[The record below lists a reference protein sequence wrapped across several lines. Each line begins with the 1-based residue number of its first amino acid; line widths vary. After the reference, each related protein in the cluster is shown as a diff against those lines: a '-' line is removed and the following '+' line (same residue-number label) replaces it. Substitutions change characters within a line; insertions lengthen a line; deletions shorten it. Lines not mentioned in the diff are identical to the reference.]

1 MQISSSWPRSA
12 AIGFGLVL
20 ALSSPP
26 VSADVWDNDPG
37 NEDDGSST
45 DNEIFHGTV
54 QVHDLA
60 SQGGTIDE
68 DWYVVFSRPFSSYEV
83 MVDGLQGEVFGP
95 GGNLPV
101 DRVNVAGTVL
111 TAGAT
116 PQDGVGAAQSVRWA
130 NNAGAVM
137 TDYVRVDGVN
147 TSCGTACTTDT
158 QYTIRMW
165 ETTASIPRFNNF
177 GSQLT
182 LMLLQNPTNY
192 TISGTIYFWQGSTGT
207 FLASHPFSLDGK
219 ELLLLNT
226 NTVTPGSA
234 GSMTIAHN
242 GRFGDLQGKS
252 VALEP
257 STGFSFDTPL
267 LYRPH

>member
-1 MQISSSWPRSA
+1 MQNPSSWCRSL
-12 AIGFGLVL
+12 AIVFGLIL
-20 ALSSPP
+20 ALSSAP

-37 NEDDGSST
+37 NEDDGSGSN
-45 DNEIFHGTV
+45 NEIFHGTV

-83 MVDGLQGEVFGP
+83 LVDGLQGQVVAP
-95 GGNLPV
+95 GSTLPV
-101 DRVNVAGTVL
+101 DRVNVAGTIL

-116 PQDGVGAAQSVRWA
+116 PQDGLGAAQSVRWA
-130 NNAGAVM
+130 NNTAAAV

-147 TSCGTACTTDT
+147 TVCGTACTTDA
-158 QYTIRMW
+158 QYTIRLW
-165 ETTASIPRFNNF
+165 ETTASIPRFNNS

-182 LMLLQNPTNY
+182 VLLLQNPTNY
-192 TISGTIYFWQGSTGT
+192 SIDGTVYFWDVSGSFLGSQG
-207 FLASHPFSLDGK
+207 FSLAGK
-219 ELLLLNT
+219 ALLVFNT
-226 NTVTPGSA
+226 STVAPGLAGAITVTN
-234 GSMTIAHN
+234 N

-257 STGFSFDTPL
+257 GTGFSFDTPMS
-267 LYRPH
+267 YRSH